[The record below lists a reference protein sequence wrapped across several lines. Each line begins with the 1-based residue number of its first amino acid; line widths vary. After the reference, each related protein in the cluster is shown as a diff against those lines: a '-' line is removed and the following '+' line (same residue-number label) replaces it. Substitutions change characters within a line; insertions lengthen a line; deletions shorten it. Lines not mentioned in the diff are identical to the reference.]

1 MRLQPTIMGFFKQ
14 KADAPAQEPK
24 RDPSPSS
31 GGSGSPSQQER
42 VTLLA
47 CALGAIAAIG
57 GFIFGYVR

>member
-1 MRLQPTIMGFFKQ
+1 MGFLNK

-31 GGSGSPSQQER
+31 GGSETTPSQQER